1 MLCLQHVIIKVL
13 NFSRIILIIEAIEY
27 GIQWMGG

>member
-1 MLCLQHVIIKVL
+1 MLCLQHVIKVL
-13 NFSRIILIIEAIEY
+13 NFSRIILRIIEAIEY

>member
-1 MLCLQHVIIKVL
+1 MLCLQHVIKVL